1 MQPIQPQQFVAYYR
15 VSTQKQGQS
24 GLGLEAQRTACAGF
38 NPIAEFIE
46 VESGKNN
53 DRPELEK
60 AKAFAKANNASLIV
74 AKLDRFSRNAAFILS
89 QMEQGVRL
97 RCADMPDADEFQLHL
112 YAILAHKE
120 RSMIS
125 KRTKEALQVAKHRG
139 VKLGGAHH
147 SKQEKANV
155 FANSLREAIQ
165 GLIDGGTTTPAAI
178 ARELNRRDIRTPRG
192 AEWGPGQVVR
202 LFRRLSRSPI

>member
-24 GLGLEAQRTACAGF
+24 GLGLEAQRAACASF

-46 VESGKNN
+46 IESGKNN

-60 AKAFAKANNASLIV
+60 AKAFGRANSACLIV

-89 QMEQGVRL
+89 QMEQGIRL

-125 KRTKEALQVAKHRG
+125 KRTKEALQAAKLRG
-139 VKLGGAHH
+139 VKLGGAHQ
-147 SKQEKANV
+147 SKQEAADT
-155 FANSLREAIQ
+155 FANSLQEVLQ
-165 GLIDGGTTTPAAI
+165 GLIGSGTNTPAAI
-178 ARELNRRDIRTPRG
+178 ARELNERGIRTPRG
-192 AEWGPGQVVR
+192 AEWGAGQVVR
-202 LFRRLSRSPI
+202 LLRRLSSAG